1 MLRMFYNFLWYEL
14 VLPERNQII
23 SQIWGNI
30 KLLNKQFSLVK
41 YDKVIILS

>member
-1 MLRMFYNFLWYEL
+1 MLGMFYNFLWYEL
-14 VLPERNQII
+14 VLPKPNQII

-41 YDKVIILS
+41 YDKVILLS

>member
-14 VLPERNQII
+14 ILTEPNQII

-30 KLLNKQFSLVK
+30 KMLNKQFSLVK
-41 YDKVIILS
+41 YDKVIISS